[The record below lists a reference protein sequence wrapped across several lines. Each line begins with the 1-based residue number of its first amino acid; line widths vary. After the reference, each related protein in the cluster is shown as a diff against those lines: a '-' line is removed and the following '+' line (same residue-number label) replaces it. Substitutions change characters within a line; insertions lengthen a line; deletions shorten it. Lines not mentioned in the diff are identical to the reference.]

1 MEDLYINSFVSI
13 RNNEVNINGKSLLFK
28 SDTIS
33 NFLKTV
39 YKNLN
44 INYPKF
50 YKMDNMSKLGIL
62 ATEFLLQNIEK
73 KEDTSLIF
81 ANKSASLDT
90 DIIYQKSIQNQQ
102 NFIPSPS
109 VFVYTLANIVL
120 GEISIRNKFT
130 GENIFIVL
138 DEFKPEILLEVLFLQ
153 KKLKKANSFIVTWIE
168 VIENKI
174 EVFAFY
180 IDDNK
185 TKESFLL
192 KKENLK
198 QLLKKT

>member
-1 MEDLYINSFVSI
+1 M
-13 RNNEVNINGKSLLFK
+13 
-28 SDTIS
+28 
-33 NFLKTV
+33 
-39 YKNLN
+39 
-44 INYPKF
+44 
-50 YKMDNMSKLGIL
+50 
-62 ATEFLLQNIEK
+62 
-73 KEDTSLIF
+73 
-81 ANKSASLDT
+81 
-90 DIIYQKSIQNQQ
+90 
-102 NFIPSPS
+102 
-109 VFVYTLANIVL
+109 
-120 GEISIRNKFT
+120 
-130 GENIFIVL
+130 
-138 DEFKPEILLEVLFLQ
+138 Q